1 MEEASKVRCLLDP
14 AEALKQ
20 NELTKPRVR
29 EDPDKG
35 GVCVCVKKKKK
46 KKIWTQDKLN
56 HSTHLYF

>member
-35 GVCVCVKKKKK
+35 GVCVCKEEEEEEDLD
-46 KKIWTQDKLN
+46 TR
-56 HSTHLYF
+56 